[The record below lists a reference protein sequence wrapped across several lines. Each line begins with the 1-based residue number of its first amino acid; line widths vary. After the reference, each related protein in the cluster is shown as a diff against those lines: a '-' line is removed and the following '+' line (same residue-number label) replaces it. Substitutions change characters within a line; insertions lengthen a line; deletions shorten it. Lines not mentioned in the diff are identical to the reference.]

1 MLELNGRTV
10 VDYYIDDVYT
20 YDYPDFCDAHIAG
33 AVWDDTGED
42 LTEEEHEELNEA
54 YADSIGEM
62 AYESLY

>member
-20 YDYPDFCDAHIAG
+20 YDYPDFCDAFIAG
-33 AVWDDTGED
+33 GVWEDTAEE
-42 LTEEEHEELNEA
+42 LTDKEAEELNEA